1 MPPQYALAYLD
12 DIIVFSRS
20 VEEHLAQLRKVLEVH
35 RQFGMK
41 LKLSKCRVLQTEV
54 EYLGHLVSEE
64 GIQMIPGYVQKIVD
78 WHLPQ
83 TGEATAAVSG
93 ICGLLPGFHPQDR
106 RADF

>member
-20 VEEHLAQLRKVLEVH
+20 VEDHLAQLRKVLEVH

-64 GIQMIPGYVQKIVD
+64 GIRMIPGYGDPWRQKRSWLKD
-78 WHLPQ
+78 Q
-83 TGEATAAVSG
+83 NS
-93 ICGLLPGFHPQDR
+93 HPR
-106 RADF
+106 HSHTE